1 MPNRP
6 RVGMRAA
13 GTRALLTVLLL
24 GASALAGAQAAG
36 DPRGAPAPLCTPDEH
51 TLCLN
56 QGRFAVSAAFHL
68 TPSGP
73 DIEAHAVP
81 ITDETGDFWFFDEG
95 NIELIV
101 KVLNGCSA
109 PFNTY
114 WVFAA
119 GLTNVG
125 VVITVLDLKAQ
136 TTQRYTN
143 EVGTAFL
150 PIQDTNAFATCP

>member
-6 RVGMRAA
+6 RIGTRAA
-13 GTRALLTVLLL
+13 GTRALLTLLL
-24 GASALAGAQAAG
+24 VAVSALALAQAAG
-36 DPRGAPAPLCTPDEH
+36 DPKGAPAPLCTPDEH
-51 TLCLN
+51 TLCLD
-56 QGRFAVSAAFHL
+56 QGRFAVTAAFHL

-73 DIEAHAVP
+73 DTEAHAVP
-81 ITDETGDFWFFDEG
+81 VTDQTGDFWFFDPA

-101 KVLNGCSA
+101 KVLNGCSP
-109 PFNTY
+109 PFNTF

-125 VVITVLDLKAQ
+125 VVITVVDLRSQ

-143 EVGTAFL
+143 EVGTPFL